1 MEGFRCALREYGA
14 VPEDGGGGLTG
25 FPERM
30 DVRGSNL
37 LSGVVRI
44 LDALDRVL
52 ISACALATIAAGL
65 VLTHSIAVRY
75 VLHSSTDWQDEM
87 AVFLLVGAT
96 FLSAPYVQ
104 SMRGHIAI
112 EAIEGFLPERIERV
126 REILSDIICLLFC
139 AFFAWQSWLLLL
151 EAIDGGRV
159 TDSAWAPPLWIPYS
173 IMTAGMSIL
182 TLRLVL
188 QVVQAF
194 GGRRGIGA

>member
-1 MEGFRCALREYGA
+1 MEGFRRAFGEHGP
-14 VPEDGGGGLTG
+14 VPEDGRGGLTEL
-25 FPERM
+25 PERT
-30 DVRGSNL
+30 DVRRLNL
-37 LSGVVRI
+37 LGGVVRA

-52 ISACALATIAAGL
+52 VSVCALATITAGL
-65 VLTHSIAVRY
+65 VLTYSIAVRY

-126 REILSDIICLLFC
+126 REIVSDVICLLFC
-139 AFFAWQSWLLLL
+139 AFFAWESWLLLL
-151 EAIDGGRV
+151 EAIDDGRV

-173 IMTAGMSIL
+173 MMTAGMSLL

-188 QVVQAF
+188 QVGHAF
-194 GGRRGIGA
+194 GGRKRSGT

>member
-1 MEGFRCALREYGA
+1 LTKL
-14 VPEDGGGGLTG
+14 PE
-25 FPERM
+25 PA
-30 DVRGSNL
+30 DVRRSNL
-37 LSGVVRI
+37 LSGVVRA

-52 ISACALATIAAGL
+52 ISVCALATIAAGL
-65 VLTHSIAVRY
+65 VLTYSIAVRY

-112 EAIEGFLPERIERV
+112 EAIEGFLPQRIERV
-126 REILSDIICLLFC
+126 REIVSDVICLLFC

-151 EAIDGGRV
+151 EAIDDGRV

-173 IMTAGMSIL
+173 MMTAGMSLL

-188 QVVQAF
+188 QVGHAF
-194 GGRRGIGA
+194 GGRRRGGA

>member
-1 MEGFRCALREYGA
+1 MEGFRRPLGEYGA

-25 FPERM
+25 LPERTDM
-30 DVRGSNL
+30 PRSNL
-37 LSGVVRI
+37 LSGFVRV
-44 LDALDRVL
+44 LDALDHVL
-52 ISACALATIAAGL
+52 VSACALATIAAGL
-65 VLTHSIAVRY
+65 VLTYSIAVRY

-151 EAIDGGRV
+151 EAIDDGRV

-173 IMTAGMSIL
+173 LMTAGMSLL

-188 QVVQAF
+188 QLGQAF
-194 GGRRGIGA
+194 GGRRGAGA

>member
-1 MEGFRCALREYGA
+1 
-14 VPEDGGGGLTG
+14 LTEL
-25 FPERM
+25 PERT
-30 DVRGSNL
+30 DVRRSNL
-37 LSGVVRI
+37 LGGVARA

-52 ISACALATIAAGL
+52 VSACALATIAAGL
-65 VLTHSIAVRY
+65 VLTYSVAVRY

-126 REILSDIICLLFC
+126 REIVSDVICLLFC
-139 AFFAWQSWLLLL
+139 AFFAWESWLLLL
-151 EAIDGGRV
+151 EAIDDGRV

-173 IMTAGMSIL
+173 MMTAGMSLL

-188 QVVQAF
+188 QVGHAF
-194 GGRRGIGA
+194 GGRKRSGT

>member
-1 MEGFRCALREYGA
+1 LTAL
-14 VPEDGGGGLTG
+14 
-25 FPERM
+25 PERAEM
-30 DVRGSNL
+30 RGPNV
-37 LSGVVRI
+37 LSGVVRVF
-44 LDALDRVL
+44 DALDRVL
-52 ISACALATIAAGL
+52 IAACAVATIAAGL
-65 VLTHSIAVRY
+65 VLTYSIAVRY

-112 EAIEGFLPERIERV
+112 EAIEGFLPERIERG

-151 EAIDGGRV
+151 EAIDDGRV

-173 IMTAGMSIL
+173 IMTAGMSLL

-194 GGRRGIGA
+194 GGRRGADA

>member
-1 MEGFRCALREYGA
+1 MEGFRRPLGEYGA

-25 FPERM
+25 LPERTDM
-30 DVRGSNL
+30 PRSNL
-37 LSGVVRI
+37 LSGFVRV
-44 LDALDRVL
+44 LDALDHVL
-52 ISACALATIAAGL
+52 VSACALATIAAGL
-65 VLTHSIAVRY
+65 VLTYSIAVRY

-151 EAIDGGRV
+151 EAIDDGRV

-173 IMTAGMSIL
+173 LMTAGMSLL

-188 QVVQAF
+188 QLGQAF
-194 GGRRGIGA
+194 DGRRGAGA

>member
-1 MEGFRCALREYGA
+1 
-14 VPEDGGGGLTG
+14 
-25 FPERM
+25 
-30 DVRGSNL
+30 
-37 LSGVVRI
+37 
-44 LDALDRVL
+44 VL

-151 EAIDGGRV
+151 EAIDDGRV

>member
-1 MEGFRCALREYGA
+1 
-14 VPEDGGGGLTG
+14 
-25 FPERM
+25 
-30 DVRGSNL
+30 
-37 LSGVVRI
+37 
-44 LDALDRVL
+44 
-52 ISACALATIAAGL
+52 
-65 VLTHSIAVRY
+65 

-151 EAIDGGRV
+151 EAIDDGRV